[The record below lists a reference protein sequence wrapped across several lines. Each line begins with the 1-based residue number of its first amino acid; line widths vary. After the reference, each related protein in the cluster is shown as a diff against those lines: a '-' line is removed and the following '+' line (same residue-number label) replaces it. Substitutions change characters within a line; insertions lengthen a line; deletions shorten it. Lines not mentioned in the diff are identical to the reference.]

1 MGLEKKIVNRIIKF
15 NLIIISFLILDN
27 ILPGKESEIVEL
39 SSFYTFTQNTGST
52 IKPTLDTKS
61 ILELKNGERYR
72 IGKFPEKEYNNG
84 QKIIIVKSI
93 ISENINKIKI
103 LDKKWETLY
112 VGLFSNFL
120 LLLIFII
127 ASLVTV
133 LNIKISNKLTNAL
146 LIFSMMFLLIL
157 FFVYNFYF

>member
-1 MGLEKKIVNRIIKF
+1 MGLEEKIVNRIIKF
-15 NLIIISFLILDN
+15 NIIIISFLILDN
-27 ILPGKESEIVEL
+27 ILPGKESEIVEI
-39 SSFYTFTQNTGST
+39 SSFYTFTQNTGNT
-52 IKPTLDTKS
+52 NKPTLDTKS

-72 IGKFPEKEYNNG
+72 IGKFPKKKYNDE

-103 LDKKWETLY
+103 LDKKWETIY
-112 VGLFSNFL
+112 VGLFSNFI